1 MCVSLSLSLPLPLA
15 ISHSGR
21 GYCQAVFDVDK
32 ETGLTLV
39 EVWEGLTPEDI
50 QACTGTHFKV
60 SPVIPSTEGTA
71 DSCRTRQ
78 KYLWFGLCE
87 AIEKTQALWY

>member
-1 MCVSLSLSLPLPLA
+1 M
-15 ISHSGR
+15 
-21 GYCQAVFDVDK
+21 DK

-60 SPVIPSTEGTA
+60 SPFTPSTEGMA
-71 DSCRTRQ
+71 DCRWTRL
-78 KYLWFGLCE
+78 KYLWIGLCGLL
-87 AIEKTQALWY
+87 IKPGIVVLNTKTMLVL

>member
-1 MCVSLSLSLPLPLA
+1 MCVCVSLLLPLSLSR
-15 ISHSGR
+15 GR
-21 GYCQAVFDVDK
+21 RYRQAVFDVDK

-60 SPVIPSTEGTA
+60 SPFTPSTEGTS
-71 DSCRTRQ
+71 DSHRTRQ
-78 KYLWFGLCE
+78 KYLCLAPERLLIKPGIVVW
-87 AIEKTQALWY
+87 KY